1 MFRVP
6 CSIST
11 LWLPVTSSSL
21 CSSCCLR
28 HKSFITIRHSVARC
42 KREKVTDSIHP
53 RRIGWRDCGRLFQG
67 KPPPPPPW
75 GWFGEGV
82 FIWAVW
88 LNEKRAHTRFPVQFH
103 TPTSYLIHCSWCW
116 IEVYLISLTSTRLIA
131 VAGDPPFRPNEMH
144 PCHPQKRIVCY
155 THEIGYVYSL
165 RIRNI
170 STGNKENGIK
180 LAPIYLILN

>member
-11 LWLPVTSSSL
+11 LWLPVTTTFVHRVAFVTSPSLLFVTPSLVVRERKWRTPSTHEGLDGGIVVGCSKESHHHHRREVSSVKAY
-21 CSSCCLR
+21 SS
-28 HKSFITIRHSVARC
+28 
-42 KREKVTDSIHP
+42 
-53 RRIGWRDCGRLFQG
+53 G
-67 KPPPPPPW
+67 
-75 GWFGEGV
+75 
-82 FIWAVW
+82 

-116 IEVYLISLTSTRLIA
+116 LEVYLISLTSTRLIA

-144 PCHPQKRIVCY
+144 PCHPQRRIACY

-170 STGNKENGIK
+170 DRK
-180 LAPIYLILN
+180 

>member
-42 KREKVTDSIHP
+42 KREKVMDSIHP

-116 IEVYLISLTSTRLIA
+116 IEVYLISL
-131 VAGDPPFRPNEMH
+131 FNEVN
-144 PCHPQKRIVCY
+144 R
-155 THEIGYVYSL
+155 SS
-165 RIRNI
+165 RRSAI
-170 STGNKENGIK
+170 STEWNAPLSSTEADSMLHTWNWICLFSENKKHRQEIRK
-180 LAPIYLILN
+180 TE